1 MTREEIYNI
10 DVTNPDN
17 IINSSIS
24 TSEEYNIACEYIK
37 AKLLDAYKNN
47 NTKLGNV
54 LAKSLFIT
62 QQQALNNLSSTDRL
76 LFIANTMF

>member
-1 MTREEIYNI
+1 MTKEEIYNI

-17 IINSSIS
+17 IINASLS

-37 AKLLDAYKNN
+37 GKLLDAYKSNN
-47 NTKLGNV
+47 NKLGNK

-76 LFIANTMF
+76 LFIANTL

>member
-17 IINSSIS
+17 IVNASLS

-37 AKLLDAYKNN
+37 TKLLDAYKNN
-47 NTKLGNV
+47 DNKLGNK